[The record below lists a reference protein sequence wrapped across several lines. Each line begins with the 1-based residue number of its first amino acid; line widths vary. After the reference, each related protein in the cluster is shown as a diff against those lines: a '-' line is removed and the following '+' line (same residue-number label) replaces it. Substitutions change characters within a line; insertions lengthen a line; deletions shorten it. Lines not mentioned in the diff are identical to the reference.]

1 MASERSQR
9 RIERLLD
16 EADEAVTRLDWET
29 VSARVTAV
37 LALEPDN
44 ADAHTLLAAVY
55 FIYRVRRATILANA

>member
-16 EADEAVTRLDWET
+16 EADEAVIQLNWQVVRDRSL
-29 VSARVTAV
+29 AV

-44 ADAHTLLAAVY
+44 ADAQTLLAAD
-55 FIYRVRRATILANA
+55 N